1 MANENLES
9 GQAEGSEGTTN
20 SDASQGSGDKQA
32 STFSAEQVLEQ
43 LRETIKEEVGK
54 ATQSTKDKRFSE
66 IEKKLGDF
74 QPVLERFKDLV
85 TPEQLKQI
93 QKDLE
98 FEDLKQRVYGE
109 KQTSEPVSAGNTQAP
124 AVDAAKLF
132 DEMGLDRKDPLV
144 NTVLAGLQGKDKD
157 AVELAGY
164 RLANKIQSSP
174 APTPAQGASLQGKPP
189 VSQDVEARTTQ
200 YKTDMLAARG
210 NESQLTRIREQAIKD
225 GVPVWTI
232 DFS

>member
-9 GQAEGSEGTTN
+9 GQVEGSEGTTN
-20 SDASQGSGDKQA
+20 SDASQDSGAKQT
-32 STFSAEQVLEQ
+32 STFSAEDMLRVLEP
-43 LRETIKEEVGK
+43 LIDKKV
-54 ATQSTKDKRFSE
+54 QSVKDRRFAEQEQFRSE
-66 IEKKLGDF
+66 F

-85 TPEQLKQI
+85 SPEQLKQI

-144 NTVLAGLQGKDKD
+144 NTVLAGLQGKDRD

-164 RLANKIQSSP
+164 RLANKIKSSP

-189 VSQDVEARTTQ
+189 VAENVESLTLE
-200 YKTDMLAARG
+200 YKEKYKAVPKG
-210 NESQLTRIREQAIKD
+210 PSGERERDRLRSEYFKN
-225 GVPVWTI
+225 GVPVYTI
-232 DFS
+232 DIS